1 MIQDDNLRGPG
12 GGGTPGYSIINQG
25 PHMTGAFDR
34 SSLTAMGGTQHDR
47 QGYLSGDESMVS
59 RNIGGGA
66 ISGNL

>member
-1 MIQDDNLRGPG
+1 MIQDDNSRGPG

-47 QGYLSGDESMVS
+47 QGYLSGD
-59 RNIGGGA
+59 
-66 ISGNL
+66 